1 MPINAG
7 AIFLSPVGRPAY
19 MWLAFK
25 GDLMNA
31 KTFLASL
38 LVATG
43 LVAFVACGSKPP
55 PKEPPHVEVVADA
68 GEEDAAPPPP
78 KSLYERL
85 GKQDGI
91 AQFVDTFIKNLTAD
105 TKFNKRLAQVKGP
118 KLDKLKKDLVD
129 QICVESGGPESGAEC
144 KYEGR
149 FMREA
154 LGAKGKLKEEEWT
167 AMLLDL
173 RTALEEHKIGDT
185 EQQDLASALG
195 KFRDDAVDIKAP
207 KPGGKK

>member
-1 MPINAG
+1 VA
-7 AIFLSPVGRPAY
+7 AV
-19 MWLAFK
+19 K
-25 GDLMNA
+25 GDFMKA
-31 KTFLASL
+31 RAAYASL
-38 LVATG
+38 LIAAG
-43 LVAFVACGSKPP
+43 LIAVACASKKPT
-55 PKEPPHVEVVADA
+55 PKEPPHTETVADA
-68 GEEDAAPPPP
+68 GADGEADAEATKP

-85 GKQDGI
+85 GKQEGI
-91 AQFVDTFIKNLTAD
+91 AQFVDTFLKNLAAD
-105 TKFNKRLAQVKGP
+105 TKFNKRLATVKGA
-118 KLDKLKKDLVD
+118 KLEKLKKDLVD

-149 FMREA
+149 FMKEA

-195 KFRDDAVDIKAP
+195 KFRDDAVDVKAP
-207 KPGGKK
+207 KPAKK